1 MDQLETKQ
9 PDVARPRRSE
19 RAMRRFAAV
28 VSLFYALN
36 VIVPWRSQFTGDV
49 DDSWI
54 YPLHLAFAQHW
65 QWGRDIAFT
74 YGPWGFLTAG
84 FAPQTIHTLLLVWIL
99 ATGVLWWNAWEL
111 SSGLNW
117 KPWVRALAVMLLF
130 GVIAQTDL
138 RPIAPVV
145 LLLFVHL
152 ADFSDRF
159 ALARKLF
166 LVLLVA
172 LMSLA
177 KFTFF
182 GLAVP
187 IVLLISIDE
196 IIRRRVP
203 WVVITYCLG
212 IGLFWLLA
220 GQSIAGFVPY
230 VKWSME
236 LTRAYGDAMSI
247 YGQPGD
253 HSLPW
258 FLLLS
263 FIVIGWTALTMWPVS
278 KRRATV
284 ASLVMLAA
292 FSALFKIG
300 YVRRDSHLIVAAGF
314 PLFVALLVCIALWRQ
329 MNRRRRITAA
339 IVLLAGVLLGDSVRS
354 VYWATSLERGLCSTI
369 IAIPANVAAAMIHL
383 TGSPSPQTIFE
394 SIAHPLPALPSAGKV
409 DFYPTATLDEIAGEW
424 SFSKRPVW
432 ESYAATTPALLELN
446 AAHLRG
452 ATAPDTILFKIDPI
466 DHRFA
471 SQDDSLSWPEL
482 FARYDPAGMWN
493 DRVVLRKSANPI
505 ACRIEPMQTLTSKLE
520 NWIDLPRA
528 PHALLWVSIEVKP
541 SARHALA
548 NAFYRPHELWMNV
561 EFATGEVKPYR
572 LIPDIIRSGFLLSP
586 VVESTADFAS
596 LYSQPHE
603 ARRVARI
610 QLTEPTFGGS
620 PQFQPEI
627 MLHLSRLIAE
637 PK

>member
-1 MDQLETKQ
+1 
-9 PDVARPRRSE
+9 
-19 RAMRRFAAV
+19 MRRFAAA

-36 VIVPWRSQFTGDV
+36 VIVPWRPQFTGDV

-84 FAPQTIHTLLLVWIL
+84 FAPQTIHTLLLVWIVT
-99 ATGVLWWNAWEL
+99 TGALWWNVWEL

-117 KPWVRALAVMLLF
+117 KPWSRALAVVLLF

-138 RPIAPVV
+138 RPIAPVI
-145 LLLFVHL
+145 LLLFVHI

-159 ALARKLF
+159 ALARKLL

-203 WVVITYCLG
+203 WVIITYCFG
-212 IGLFWLLA
+212 IGLFWLMA

-258 FLLLS
+258 FVLLS
-263 FIVIGWTALTMWPVS
+263 FVVIFWTALTMWRTS
-278 KRRATV
+278 KRGPIF
-284 ASLVMLAA
+284 ASLALLAA

-314 PLFVALLVCIALWRQ
+314 PLFVVLLVSIAQWRQ
-329 MNRRRRITAA
+329 MNQRLRITAV
-339 IVLLAGVLLGDSVRS
+339 IVMIAGGLLGDSVRS
-354 VYWATSLERGLCSTI
+354 VYWATSLERGLLSTV
-369 IAIPANVAAAMIHL
+369 IAIPANIAAAMIHL
-383 TGSPSPQTIFE
+383 IGSPSTEIIFE
-394 SIAHPLPALPSAGKV
+394 SVARPLPALPNAGKV
-409 DFYPTATLDEIAGEW
+409 DFYPTARLDEIAGEW

-432 ESYAATTPALLELN
+432 ESYAATTSSLLELN
-446 AAHLRG
+446 AAHLRS
-452 ATAPDTILFKIDPI
+452 AAAPDTILFKIDPI
-466 DHRFA
+466 DHRFP
-471 SQDDSLSWPEL
+471 SQDDSLSWPGL
-482 FARYDPAGMWN
+482 LTRYEPAGTWN
-493 DRVVLRKSANPI
+493 DRIVLRKRANPP
-505 ACRIEPMQTLTSKLE
+505 AYRIEPMQTLTSKLE
-520 NWIDLPRA
+520 DWIDLPRA
-528 PHALLWVSIEVKP
+528 PGVLLWISIDIKP
-541 SARHALA
+541 NGRHALA

-561 EFATGEVKPYR
+561 EFSSGEVKPHR
-572 LIPDIIRSGFLLSP
+572 LIPDLIRTGFLLSP
-586 VVESTADFAS
+586 AVESTPDFAA
-596 LYSQPHE
+596 LYSK
-603 ARRVARI
+603 ADAVRRVARI

-620 PQFQPEI
+620 AQFEPEI
-627 MLHLSRLIAE
+627 KLHFSRLIIE
-637 PK
+637 PKQPG